1 MVFWCF
7 FSFCACEKD
16 HAKWMGGLRFCHINK
31 LGFRCRL
38 MPRFCFFGWW
48 ICFSAQEK
56 DHAKWI
62 GGFMELFVATNYL
75 FRQIQE
81 NECTLLRWIN
91 LGTCKGPS
99 QSMYERKL
107 FACFVCHIKISQTT
121 RFLVTF
127 LILLE
132 SLRWIKVHQ
141 VSLIMFW
148 PMVGGVI
155 EY

>member
-1 MVFWCF
+1 
-7 FSFCACEKD
+7 
-16 HAKWMGGLRFCHINK
+16 MGGEFALV
-31 LGFRCRL
+31 L
-38 MPRFCFFGWW
+38 
-48 ICFSAQEK
+48 EK
-56 DHAKWI
+56 RTMQN
-62 GGFMELFVATNYL
+62 GLVGFMELFVAANYL

-132 SLRWIKVHQ
+132 NLR
-141 VSLIMFW
+141 
-148 PMVGGVI
+148 
-155 EY
+155 